1 MPEGSNKQLA
11 KLDNNQILSL
21 IESMPNLDEGDKQQL
36 QLQIM
41 SDNLEL
47 RKTAMDKLLKSQ
59 QAQADISD
67 VMNQI
72 LEAPKQGVYINAK
85 QTAETG
91 SGKVEIEVKGGD
103 TKFIV
108 PVLTILAIVALVVL
122 FIVFG

>member
-21 IESMPNLDEGDKQQL
+21 IESMPNLNEEDKQQL

>member
-47 RKTAMDKLLKSQ
+47 RKSAMDKLLKSQ